1 MLLNHLTKVLVKCQ
15 KISKSIKRLSKSI
28 KRLSKISNNDSL
40 NHLTK
45 FYLFLKINNLQ
56 SNDFVFIAAI
66 KY

>member
-1 MLLNHLTKVLVKCQ
+1 MLLNHLIKVLVKYQ
-15 KISKSIKRLSKSI
+15 KISRSIKRLST
-28 KRLSKISNNDSL
+28 ISNNDSL

>member
-1 MLLNHLTKVLVKCQ
+1 MLLNHLIKVLVKYQ
-15 KISKSIKRLSKSI
+15 KISRSIKRLST
-28 KRLSKISNNDSL
+28 ISNNDSL

-56 SNDFVFIAAI
+56 SNDFVFITAI

>member
-1 MLLNHLTKVLVKCQ
+1 MLLSHLIKVLVKYQ
-15 KISKSIKRLSKSI
+15 KISKNI
-28 KRLSKISNNDSL
+28 KISNNDSL

>member
-1 MLLNHLTKVLVKCQ
+1 MLLSHLIKGLVKYQ
-15 KISKSIKRLSKSI
+15 KISRSIKRLST
-28 KRLSKISNNDSL
+28 ISNNDSL
-40 NHLTK
+40 NHLMK